1 MPYVAARQLPEEIEE
16 KIVKEHLT
24 TFTQL
29 VSFSGVSRS
38 LRSIAKEIN
47 ISCFPGILVSKTS
60 CPDDRCKEDHCNLHE
75 CRNTGRCRRC
85 NTPHHQ
91 FRPISTIFNST
102 ITASGVTPPP
112 PRPPLMWSPQDC
124 ASTRKMMLRGPYGSV
139 VDLEKCHCV
148 ASKDGWLVLAQQ
160 YYSRIRIYLLNP
172 ITGASIHLPPLECEG
187 YESGNHII
195 IFKVVVL
202 SSSPDDHDCRVI
214 VLFNTLHENPRIA
227 CCKVRG
233 GCWKFIT
240 RGNNFMFYISVE
252 SACYIGGKLYV
263 VDDDEKCVNVI
274 DNLINVMDDDEVVE
288 PIARLFPLSS
298 VVPPPDDDEI
308 EFHPMELNGQLIL
321 VVRPHHVQAFRV
333 YKLLEEEDPCSNSC
347 WEEIRSL
354 DGHATFLGTHQSF
367 CVPVN
372 KNNETMIRVD
382 HVYYLGNNCGQCEL
396 RYCHSCLYKHRR
408 REFGDRG
415 FCGVF
420 NLVDGKLVEHSR
432 LPKNS
437 YQDYTWFLPMP
448 WDIHKHLKNFKK
460 EKMPPKPKEIDH
472 KGFERLYVPKKTYRG
487 FWYRKQ
493 VTDNRIIPCHNS
505 FKGLALDD

>member
-1 MPYVAARQLPEEIEE
+1 MAYVAARQLPEEIEE

-60 CPDDRCKEDHCNLHE
+60 CPDERCKEDHCNLHE

-102 ITASGVTPPP
+102 ITASGV
-112 PRPPLMWSPQDC
+112 PPLMWSPQDC

-139 VDLEKCHCV
+139 VDLEKCHCM

-160 YYSRIRIYLLNP
+160 YSSRARIYLLNP
-172 ITGASIHLPPLECEG
+172 ITGASIHLPPLDCKG
-187 YESGNHII
+187 YEPGNRII
-195 IFKVVVL
+195 MFKVVVL

-214 VLFNTLHENPRIA
+214 CLFRIPHKNSPIA
-227 CCKVRG
+227 WCKLRG
-233 GCWKFIT
+233 GCWKFST
-240 RGNNFMFYISVE
+240 RSNDFMFFISVV
-252 SACYIGGKLYV
+252 SACYIGGKLCV

-274 DNLINVMDDDEVVE
+274 DNFINVMDNHEVVD
-288 PIARLFPLSS
+288 PRVRSFPLSS
-298 VVPPPDDDEI
+298 IVPPPDDDEI

-321 VVRPHHVQAFRV
+321 VRPDHVRAFRV
-333 YKLLEEEDPCSNSC
+333 YKLVEEDDPCSNSY
-347 WEEIRSL
+347 WEEVRSL
-354 DGHATFLGTHQSF
+354 DGHAMFLGTHQSF

-372 KNNETMIRVD
+372 KNNETMIRGD

-396 RYCHSCLYKHRR
+396 RYCHPEDRYDRN
-408 REFGDRG
+408 EFEDRG

-420 NLVDGKLVEHSR
+420 NLADGKLVEHSR
-432 LPKNS
+432 LPTNS
-437 YQDYTWFLPMP
+437 YQDYTWLLPMP

-460 EKMPPKPKEIDH
+460 EKMPPKPKKIDRE
-472 KGFERLYVPKKTYRG
+472 GFERLYVPKKTYRG

-493 VTDNRIIPCHNS
+493 VTDDRIIPCHNS